1 MAEESAKL
9 RIPYIAAA
17 QAQKH
22 VTHNEAMTLLDT
34 LVQLSVI
41 DKDLLGP
48 PGAPDEGD
56 CYIVAGGGGT
66 ATGAW
71 VGWENRVARYIDG
84 EWRSYLPG
92 TGDGSGWLAWVQDED
107 AMYRFDGADW
117 TPAGI
122 EGPQGPLGPAYQPNA
137 VVDAIAGRAAYDD
150 EAAAF
155 SVVVVSDSGNDNQP
169 TLYFKLSA
177 VSADWSIGV
186 TWLPETI
193 VPPRGHLFGGALS
206 YVNAATFGVGVCEA
220 ASDDAVPVRLALAT
234 AMTKTLASWSAGTGN
249 GALDTGAE
257 ANATFYFV
265 FVIAKPDGT
274 TDILASTS
282 PTAPAMPSGYTYKR
296 RLPGAIYNNSL
307 GDIKDFTMFGRTLLW
322 ADRVLER
329 NSNAAQAETLW
340 TFRVPTGIV
349 VQPLIDVSINTLSSP
364 GYTNGAIDIGS
375 AFEGHA
381 THRLAAVLAVSGS
394 HDSAAAAVDGG
405 FYTNTSGQLWFA
417 QTIASGSLN
426 ASQMYSRG
434 FIDHGA

>member
-48 PGAPDEGD
+48 PGGPSEGD

-71 VGWENRVARYIDG
+71 AGWEKRVARYIDG

-92 TGDGSGWLAWVQDED
+92 EGSGDGWLAWVQDED
-107 AMYRFDGADW
+107 AMYRFDGAAW
-117 TPAGI
+117 ALAGI

-155 SVVVVSDSGNDNQP
+155 SVVVVADSGNDDLP

-177 VSADWSIGV
+177 GSADWSAGI
-186 TWLPETI
+186 TWLPEAI
-193 VPPRGHLFGGALS
+193 VPPRGHLFGGTLS

-249 GALDTGAE
+249 GALDTGSE
-257 ANATFYFV
+257 ANSTFYFV

-296 RLPGAIYNNSL
+296 RLPGAICNDSG
-307 GDIKDFTMFGRTLLW
+307 GDIKNFAMFGRMLLW
-322 ADRVLER
+322 VSRVVEF
-329 NSNAAQAETLW
+329 NSVAAQAETLW
-340 TFRVPTGIV
+340 TLSVPTGIV
-349 VQPLIDVSINTLSSP
+349 VQPCLDFLIYSLSVQL
-364 GYTNGAIDIGS
+364 NVQVKIGS
-375 AFEGHA
+375 AFSGTA
-381 THRLAAVLAVSGS
+381 LTMAARALSSSAS
-394 HDSAAAAVDGG
+394 HSTAQQSFFGG
-405 FYTNTSGQLWFA
+405 IFTNTSGQIYFS
-417 QTIASGSLN
+417 QTLLSGAPTL
-426 ASQMYSRG
+426 SQMFSTG